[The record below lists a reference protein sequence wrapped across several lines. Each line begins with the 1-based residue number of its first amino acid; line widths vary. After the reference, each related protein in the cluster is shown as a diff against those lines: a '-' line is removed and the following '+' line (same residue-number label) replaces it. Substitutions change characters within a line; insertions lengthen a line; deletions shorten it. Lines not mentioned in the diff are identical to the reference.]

1 MSILDKVAAV
11 LNQQNVFCGYQP
23 DKPDSCTALYEY
35 AAEPPE
41 HSFGSTEF
49 LHGVQVRTRAL
60 VAADAEALA
69 ESAASKLNHYHDADI
84 SVIQTTPVI
93 DIGRDAANP
102 QRQEYTVNFTIR
114 RF

>member
-1 MSILDKVAAV
+1 LDKVAAV

-23 DKPDSCTALYEY
+23 DKPDSCTTLYEY

-69 ESAASKLNHYHDADI
+69 ESVASKLNHYHDAEI
-84 SVIQTTPVI
+84 SVIQTTPI
-93 DIGRDAANP
+93 LDIGRDGANP